1 MTIQRPDTSSV
12 LKRLKDFQ
20 RQTVDYVFQR
30 MYLDADRTERFLV
43 ADEVGLGKTLV
54 ARGLIARVI
63 EHLQNRTDR
72 IDIVYVC
79 SNADIA
85 RQNINRLRVPGSSDF
100 ALASRLTL
108 LPLEPS
114 FQEPGR
120 LNFVSFTPGTSFD
133 LKSHLGTAQ
142 ERVLLYHLLDA
153 AWGTAGVRAMNVLQG
168 QSGTDSFRRQVG
180 GLEPDRINAG
190 ILKDFVADLQ
200 DPKRQ
205 DIQDRFKALCT
216 TFPRAGNQ
224 IPEAQRTARA
234 RLVGELRHI
243 LAQTCLKALEPDLV
257 ILDEFQRF
265 KHLLSDD
272 DTAGEL
278 ARELFTF
285 QEKQG
290 DRDTAVRVLLL
301 SATPYRMY
309 TPSGEDTDDDHYAD
323 FHKTLEFLLND
334 PAAEAELRK
343 VLTLYRE
350 ELLQV
355 AEHGTECLAGI
366 KRRLEACLRRVMVR
380 TERLA
385 LSADRNG
392 MLLEVAPPQPA
403 ILPSD
408 LEQYLSMQRVAR
420 AIGHDDVLEYW
431 KSAPYLM
438 NFMEEYELKRQLRSA
453 FDRKG
458 QSPELIGAIKSAKV
472 TSLRLRDIERYRQI
486 DPGNARLRSLS
497 QDTIGRDAWKLLWIP
512 PAMPYYQGRGPFAR
526 PELQHF
532 TKRLVFSCWRVVPK
546 AIAAMLSYEAERKM
560 FTNFSANPRNTAKAR
575 AQRRPLL
582 RFATSKGRPT
592 GMPALALTY
601 PAHVLAEHC
610 DPLVLS
616 APWAAQNSL
625 PSRDELV
632 IAARTKV
639 KELLQPHLPLY
650 ADASGPVDESWY
662 WVAPLLLDRLYDAD
676 KAQAWFAQID
686 LEDKWLDTEEHTDD
700 VGTSRGWS
708 RHVAKAR
715 EIVEGRFPLD
725 ELGRPPKDLFSW
737 LAVLG
742 VAAPGICAYRALRRA
757 IAHGVAGEQLDLR
770 SAAAPVGRAFLRL
783 FNLPEVTAWVRDPK
797 RNGQTSVRTE
807 AETTATPYWKRVL
820 EYCLGGNLQAM
831 LDEYVHILLEAEGLI
846 DQPATDISETLSE
859 RICDCLRMRTATT
872 QVDSIHATSRK
883 AGFGEPIRMRTRF
896 AMRFGDQDA
905 EAGSQP
911 TRADHVRAAFN
922 SPFWPFVLA
931 TTSVGQE
938 GLDFH
943 PYCHA
948 VVHWNLPSNP
958 VDLEQREGRVHRYKG
973 HALRKNLAV
982 AHRAT
987 VLSDHADPWESVFR
1001 AARAA
1006 RPADHS
1012 DLYPFWVTTSG
1023 AAKIE
1028 RHVPILS
1035 LSRDVGQYAQLRR
1048 SLVMYRLVFGQNRQE
1063 DLVQYLL
1070 EKLPPSKLDEVVE
1083 SCRIDLAPPIELTS
1097 RVLKSTNGSEFTR

>member
-1 MTIQRPDTSSV
+1 MTNERPDTSSV
-12 LKRLKDFQ
+12 LARLKDFQ

-43 ADEVGLGKTLV
+43 ADEVGLGKTLI
-54 ARGLIARVI
+54 ARGVIARVI
-63 EHLQNRTDR
+63 EHLQDRTDR

-85 RQNINRLRVPGSSDF
+85 RQNINRLRVTGSSDF
-100 ALASRLTL
+100 VLASRLTL
-108 LPLEPS
+108 LPLEAS
-114 FQEPGR
+114 FQAPGK

-142 ERVLLYHLLDA
+142 ERVLLYHLLDV
-153 AWGTAGVRAMNVLQG
+153 AWGTTGVRAMNVLQG
-168 QSGTDSFRRQVG
+168 QSGTDSFRRQVNA
-180 GLEPDRINAG
+180 LTRDRINAS
-190 ILKDFVADLQ
+190 ILKDFVADLR
-200 DPKRQ
+200 DPKREDLQ
-205 DIQDRFKALCT
+205 NRFKELCA
-216 TFPRAGNQ
+216 TFPRAGDQ
-224 IPEAQRTARA
+224 IPEAQRIARA
-234 RLVGELRHI
+234 GLVGELRHI

-265 KHLLSDD
+265 KHLLSDE

-278 ARELFTF
+278 ARELFSF

-290 DRDTAVRVLLL
+290 ERDTAVRVLLL

-309 TPSGEDTDDDHYAD
+309 TPSGEETDDDHYAD
-323 FHKTLEFLLND
+323 FHKTLEFLLDD
-334 PAAEAELRK
+334 PAAEAELRN

-366 KRRLEACLRRVMVR
+366 KRRLEDCLRRVMVR

-385 LSADRNG
+385 FSADRNG
-392 MLLEVAPPQPA
+392 MLLEVAAPQPDV
-403 ILPSD
+403 LPSD

-420 AIGHDDVLEYW
+420 SIGQEDVLEYW

-438 NFMEEYELKRQLRSA
+438 NFMEEYELKRRLKTA
-453 FDRKG
+453 FARKG
-458 QSPELIGAIKSAKV
+458 QSPEFVDAIKAAKV
-472 TSLRLRDIERYRQI
+472 TSLRLKDVERYRQI

-512 PAMPYYQGRGPFAR
+512 PALPYYQGRGPFAR

-560 FTNFSANPRNTAKAR
+560 ITNFSANARNTAKAR

-582 RFATSKGRPT
+582 RFATSKGRPI

-610 DPLVLS
+610 DPLLLA
-616 APWAAQNSL
+616 APWVAKNKLAT
-625 PSRDELV
+625 RDELV
-632 IAARTKV
+632 ISARNRISG
-639 KELLQPHLPLY
+639 LLQPHLIPY
-650 ADASGPVDESWY
+650 ADLPGPVDESWY

-676 KAQAWFAQID
+676 KAQAWFARAD
-686 LEDKWLDTEEHTDD
+686 LEDSWLGTEEHTDD
-700 VGTSRGWS
+700 VATNRGWA

-715 EIVEGRFPLD
+715 DIIEGRFPLA
-725 ELGRPPKDLFSW
+725 ELGRPPKDLLSW

-757 IAHGVAGEQLDLR
+757 TAHGVADEQLDLR

-797 RNGQTSVRTE
+797 RNGQTPTRTD
-807 AETTATPYWKRVL
+807 ADFTDTPYWKRVL

-831 LDEYVHILLEAEGLI
+831 LDEYAHILLESEGLI
-846 DQPATDISETLSE
+846 DQPASEIVQALSE
-859 RICDCLRMRTATT
+859 KICECLSLRTATT
-872 QVDSIHATSRK
+872 QVDSIRTTSQK
-883 AGFGEPIRMRTRF
+883 AEFGTPMRMRTRF

-905 EAGSQP
+905 EDGSEP

-973 HALRKNLAV
+973 HALRKNLAT
-982 AHRAT
+982 AHRTTT
-987 VLSDHADPWESVFR
+987 VNNHADPWESVFR
-1001 AARAA
+1001 AACAA
-1006 RPADHS
+1006 RPADQS

-1028 RHVPILS
+1028 RHVPVLPH
-1035 LSRDVGQYAQLRR
+1035 SRDIGQYERLRR
-1048 SLVMYRLVFGQNRQE
+1048 ALVMYRLVFGQNRQE
-1063 DLVQYLL
+1063 DLIQYLL
-1070 EKLPPSKLDEVVE
+1070 EKISEDKLDEVVE
-1083 SCRIDLAPPIELTS
+1083 CCRIDLAPPSILTNT
-1097 RVLKSTNGSEFTR
+1097 VHATAGSDTCPV